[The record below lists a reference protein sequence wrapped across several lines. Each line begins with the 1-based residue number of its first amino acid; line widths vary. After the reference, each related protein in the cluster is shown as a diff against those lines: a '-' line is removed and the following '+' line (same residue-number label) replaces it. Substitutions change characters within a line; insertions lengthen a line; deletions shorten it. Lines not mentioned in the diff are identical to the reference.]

1 MSDKN
6 APAIADQLGVAK
18 TERAVPDKAHF
29 VGIHYPTLVGS
40 DYERSVPICGEKE
53 TGASHLVGCH
63 SNIAISLR

>member
-29 VGIHYPTLVGS
+29 VGIHYPTVVGS
-40 DYERSVPICGEKE
+40 DHVPICGEKE
-53 TGASHLVGCH
+53 TGANHLVGCH